1 MAKTLPNS
9 KNEHIEEKPSLTR
22 RGLLKTGLGA
32 ALIGAPF
39 IRNAQAAKTTTW
51 KVQTSWDAGTTGYKL
66 FEEWANNF
74 EEKSGGELVI
84 KPFPARSVAA
94 DNSALFD
101 AVRTGVLQAMNPFT
115 IYWSG
120 KIPASVFLTSYPA
133 GPDQTSQWD
142 TMFYGLNMLEMT
154 RDIFAKKGLFYVGP
168 IHHDGNIIH
177 SKKSVKSLADL
188 KGMKIRLPGG
198 MVAQV
203 FEKFGVSTTSLP
215 SSDIYPALE
224 KGTVDAADYVGPAI
238 NYDLGFAEVTK
249 YIICA
254 GPPGQTSLYQPVDV
268 MDLTVNMRA
277 WKRLSKQM
285 QTFVEEQVKTYSVY
299 HYVNIQ
305 KANAIAMEKFLSKGT
320 QVQRLPAEEVIQ
332 FRKAAV
338 PIWYEWAKKDKDA
351 SRIFK
356 LQQDFM
362 LNPYMGYLTEEDVKG
377 MKL

>member
-1 MAKTLPNS
+1 
-9 KNEHIEEKPSLTR
+9 
-22 RGLLKTGLGA
+22 
-32 ALIGAPF
+32 
-39 IRNAQAAKTTTW
+39 
-51 KVQTSWDAGTTGYKL
+51 
-66 FEEWANNF
+66 
-74 EEKSGGELVI
+74 
-84 KPFPARSVAA
+84 
-94 DNSALFD
+94 
-101 AVRTGVLQAMNPFT
+101 
-115 IYWSG
+115 
-120 KIPASVFLTSYPA
+120 
-133 GPDQTSQWD
+133 
-142 TMFYGLNMLEMT
+142 
-154 RDIFAKKGLFYVGP
+154 
-168 IHHDGNIIH
+168 
-177 SKKSVKSLADL
+177 
-188 KGMKIRLPGG
+188 

-238 NYDLGFAEVTK
+238 NYDLGFAEVTD

-299 HYVNIQ
+299 HYVNVQ
-305 KANAIAMEKFLSKGT
+305 KANSAAMEKFLSKGT
-320 QVQRLPAEEVIQ
+320 KVQRLSAEEVVQ

-377 MKL
+377 LKL